1 MKDILEQVKSWLE
14 SDQSIALATVIKT
27 WGSSPRPVG
36 AGMAV
41 NQSGEIAGSVS
52 GGCVEGAV
60 IQAAK
65 EVINDQVSTRL
76 RFGVADDEAWEVGLA
91 CGGEIEVFIRPYSR
105 AQLVLYEQAYQA
117 KKGFCSILPLSI
129 NASTVN
135 NEIIII
141 DDGSELL
148 LPDYLDQD
156 SDIKS
161 EIKQILSSGRSEI
174 IKYMGIEVEEI
185 FIQVVPPPKKL
196 IIVGGV
202 HIAIPLVNLAEQVG
216 FEITVIDPRRLF
228 GTEERFPGVSVIP
241 EWPSSAFEKV
251 QITDSTAI
259 VMLTHDPKIDDPAL
273 KIALN
278 STAFYVGALGSRKTH
293 KKRLER
299 LRSEGITGS
308 KLKKI
313 HAPIGLDLGGGSP
326 PEIAISIMSEIIQ
339 VWNKRG

>member
-60 IQAAK
+60 IQAA
-65 EVINDQVSTRL
+65 EQVINDQLATRI

-91 CGGEIEVFIRPYSR
+91 CGGEIEVFIRPFSKDD
-105 AQLVLYEQAYQA
+105 LVLWEQAYKTKTA
-117 KKGFCSILPLSI
+117 FCSILPLTKDA
-129 NASTVN
+129 NVLQK
-135 NEIIII
+135 EIIIL
-141 DDGSELL
+141 DDGQELL
-148 LPDYLDQD
+148 LPGDLDQAGD
-156 SDIKS
+156 FKA
-161 EIKQILSSGRSEI
+161 EIKELLSSRRSKI
-174 IKYMGIEVEEI
+174 IKEPGIGSEEI
-185 FIQVVPPPKKL
+185 FVQVVPTPKKL

-202 HIAIPLVNLAEQVG
+202 HIAIPLVNLAEQVD
-216 FEITVIDPRRLF
+216 FESTVIDPRRLF

-241 EWPSSAFEKV
+241 EWPSSAFKKI

-278 STAFYVGALGSRKTH
+278 SSAFYVGALGSKKTH
-293 KKRLER
+293 QKRLER
-299 LRSEGITGS
+299 LRSEGIAAS
-308 KLKKI
+308 VLNKI
-313 HAPIGLDLGGGSP
+313 HAPIGLDLGGKSP
-326 PEIAISIMSEIIQ
+326 SEIALSIMSEIIQ
-339 VWNKRG
+339 VWNTRG